1 MSIYKKV
8 NPTLK
13 TNNDTGFGSN
23 ANNFGGRF
31 INKDGT
37 FNLRREGISLL
48 NRFSIYQRML
58 TLPRWKFIL
67 VIVLFFAAIN
77 VLFTSAYI
85 LVGTEQL
92 QGLMATT
99 PWGKLKE
106 IFYFS
111 TQTFT
116 TVGYGRVNPVGD
128 GANIISSAE
137 ALTGF
142 LSFAIATGLIYGRFA
157 KPKSYLAFS
166 DNALISPYHGKTALM
181 FRFVTYKDHHTL
193 TNVEI
198 KVNIAIRVGDG
209 DEAQYKFYD
218 LTLERY
224 KVDSLPMNW
233 TVVHAIDENSPLFG
247 FTKDDIIASDLELY
261 VLITAFDE
269 VYSSPVLQRTSYTYQ
284 ELQFNAKFVPMYRE
298 SEDGRT
304 TILEL
309 HKLNDVINVE
319 TVQTQNGA

>member
-1 MSIYKKV
+1 MSLHKKV
-8 NPTLK
+8 DPFLK

-37 FNLRREGISLL
+37 FNLRREGISLI
-48 NRFSIYQRML
+48 NRFSVYQRML
-58 TLPRWKFIL
+58 TMPRWKFIS
-67 VIVLFFAAIN
+67 VIIIFYFAIN
-77 VLFTSAYI
+77 ILFTLAYFLI
-85 LVGTEQL
+85 GAGQL
-92 QGLMATT
+92 QGLIATT
-99 PWGKLKE
+99 PWGKVKE
-106 IFYFS
+106 VFYFS

-116 TVGYGRVNPVGD
+116 TVGYGRINPLGD
-128 GANIISSAE
+128 GANIISSLE

-166 DNALISPYHGKTALM
+166 EHALISPYRGRTGLM
-181 FRFVTYKDHHTL
+181 FRFVTYKDNHTL

-198 KVNIAIRVGDG
+198 KVNIAIRVEENGD
-209 DEAQYKFYD
+209 AQYKFYD

-233 TVVHAIDENSPLFG
+233 TVVHDIDENSPIYG
-247 FTKDDIIASDLELY
+247 FSKEDIVASDLELY

-269 VYSSPVLQRTSYTYQ
+269 VFSSPVLQRTSYTYQ
-284 ELQFNAKFVPMYRE
+284 EMKFNAKFVPMYRE
-298 SEDGRT
+298 SEDGMT

-309 HKLNDVINVE
+309 HKLNEVVYVE
-319 TVQTQNGA
+319 PQT